1 MESMM
6 PLSLKE
12 TEAPH
17 AGLHRFAGCTALVTG
32 GASGIGWAVA
42 MRLAAEGAK
51 VWIGDLGQRA
61 QAAAKGQPALM
72 ALELDVTDERS
83 VAHSIERILSRGG
96 QLDAV
101 INCAGI
107 VLEATAQE
115 TTRTAWNRVIEVN
128 LTGTFLVCRH
138 ALPPMLARG
147 SGAIVNIA
155 SDAALVGQ
163 RGQAAYCASKGGV
176 AQFTRAAALDAA
188 PHGVRVNCVCPCFT
202 DTPLLS
208 AWIDGSADPKLA
220 RAAAASTQPMG
231 RIGRPEEIAAAVAFL
246 ASIEANFITGI
257 VLPVDGGATIP

>member
-1 MESMM
+1 MAES
-6 PLSLKE
+6 
-12 TEAPH
+12 APD
-17 AGLHRFAGCTALVTG
+17 AIFGLRRYVGQTALVTG

-42 MRLAAEGAK
+42 MRLAAEGAQ
-51 VWIGDLGQRA
+51 VWIGDLPGRA
-61 QAAAKGQPALM
+61 RA
-72 ALELDVTDERS
+72 ALEGRTTFAPLDLDVTEEQS
-83 VAHSIERILSRGG
+83 VVRAVEHILAGDG

-107 VLEATAQE
+107 VRGGSAQD
-115 TTRTAWNRVIEVN
+115 TSHADWQRVVEVN

-138 ALPPMLARG
+138 ALPSMLARR

-188 PHGVRVNCVCPCFT
+188 PHGVRVNCVCPCFV
-202 DTPLLS
+202 DTPLLG
-208 AWIDGSADPKLA
+208 AWIAGSENPVQA
-220 RAAAASTQPMG
+220 RAEAASTQPMG

-246 ASIEANFITGI
+246 ASAEANFITGI